1 MKNQEQVSVDDI
13 KKIAQIFSETLD
25 TVKTKEVDFDVTAFS
40 RGYQNAMGAYNPL
53 LQNALMQELSL
64 NPSITNAEKVLEKLQ
79 DIKNN
84 ESEVISYSQN
94 EYLTNMIY
102 KRNFDYIA
110 NLPSFDLSIQCKNAK
125 SEDYNS
131 KAYLRDLAVVEDFLN
146 KFDYRSEFRKAFFN
160 MLNTES
166 YFCML
171 REDLTPDKYVLQ
183 TFPYNYA
190 KITAE
195 FSHGLIADYD
205 MNYFTQPGVDINLY
219 PKWIKKKYNDLFK
232 KNKPYIPSNNLS
244 RRDSQFALWVQTSP
258 EDGAFVFKFNPN
270 FITNVPY
277 FSPMLAETTLMPIYR
292 KLQVNQD
299 IASAKKLITSQWPLL
314 KEQRANIANM
324 LAISPEVM
332 GQLVGACAKA
342 LGETFNIV
350 NLPSDKIETNEFTNT
365 NADAYTEY
373 LKNVSSMLGGG
384 RSIFSTDKQT
394 TAETNLSLNIDEMLV
409 SSVYPQFNN
418 FLDYNINRKTKKFK
432 FTFTLSGSNSS
443 TYIKNKIDQ
452 TIKMADKGVVC
463 INDIANCLNKNIFEL
478 KRELEMTKAMGFSD
492 MLLPMLNINTMSDK
506 GGRPQSDVSDLS
518 DSGINTR
525 DTGNN
530 LSRGGNI

>member
-1 MKNQEQVSVDDI
+1 MKKQEQVSVDDVQ
-13 KKIAQIFSETLD
+13 KIAQIFSDTLS
-25 TVKTKEVDFDVTAFS
+25 TIKTQKIDFDVAAFS
-40 RGYQNAMGAYNPL
+40 KGYQNAMGAYNPL
-53 LQNALMQELSL
+53 LQNALMQGLTL
-64 NPSITNAEKVLEKLQ
+64 NPSITNAEKVSEKLQ
-79 DIKNN
+79 NIKNN
-84 ESEVISYSQN
+84 EQEVISYSQN

-110 NLPSFDLSIQCKNAK
+110 NLPSFDLAIQCKNAK
-125 SEDYNS
+125 PEDYDS
-131 KAYLRDLAVVEDFLN
+131 KTYQRDLAVVEDFLN
-146 KFDYRSEFRKAFFN
+146 KFDYRSEFKKAFFN

-171 REDLTPDKYVLQ
+171 REDLNPEKYVLQ

-205 MNYFTQPGVDINLY
+205 MNYFTQAGVDINLY
-219 PKWIKKKYNDLFK
+219 PKWIKKKYNELFK
-232 KNKPYIPSNNLS
+232 NNKPYIPSNNLAH
-244 RRDSQFALWVQTSP
+244 RDSQFALWVQTSP

-270 FITNVPY
+270 FITNIPY
-277 FSPMLAETTLMPIYR
+277 FSPMLEETTLMPIYR
-292 KLQVNQD
+292 RLQVNQD

-342 LGETFNIV
+342 LGDTFNIV
-350 NLPSDKIETNEFTNT
+350 NLPSDKIETSEFTNT

-394 TAETNLSLNIDEMLV
+394 TTETNLSLNIDEMLV
-409 SSVYPQFNN
+409 SSVYPQFSN
-418 FLDYNINRKTKKFK
+418 FLDYNINKKTKKFK
-432 FTFTLSGSNSS
+432 FKFSFSGSNSN
-443 TYIKNKIDQ
+443 TYKNN
-452 TIKMADKGVVC
+452 KMENTFKAADKGVVC
-463 INDIANCLNKNIFEL
+463 INDIANALNKNIFEL

-492 MLLPMLNINTMSDK
+492 MLLPMLNINTMSNK
-506 GGRPQSDVSDLS
+506 GGRPQLKESELTE
-518 DSGINTR
+518 SGQNTR

-530 LSRGGNI
+530 LARGGNI